1 MNNDNPYDY
10 SIEDGD
16 SADVESPLGAS
27 ASAAESPA
35 ESPYYAL
42 REDDA
47 AEEGSGLLY
56 SSIPDDGG
64 DSGDEEDEEDENVED
79 EEDGDASS
87 GGSGR
92 PSLAGVLI
100 RLLTSPVEG
109 WKALRRGRFT
119 PEEVASSL
127 FYPLCGAAA
136 IADFACYFYDIN
148 VQLTDVLIE
157 ALGTFLSYFLG
168 FYLSSLGLKILLPG
182 RIKSFPDSAPGRIFI
197 MAALSTMALFH
208 IFLVALPM
216 LEPVLFF
223 LPLWTA
229 YVIVRGTRFVKAP
242 EDKRS
247 YTAGT
252 LCLAIIGSPI
262 LISWAFSLIR

>member
-16 SADVESPLGAS
+16 SADVGSPSGAS
-27 ASAAESPA
+27 GSAADSSV
-35 ESPYYAL
+35 ESPYYTL
-42 REDDA
+42 PEEDA
-47 AEEGSGLLY
+47 AEGGDALLY
-56 SSIPDDGG
+56 SPVSDDDRLTEEDDEEAESLQEEKGDDG
-64 DSGDEEDEEDENVED
+64 SPQ
-79 EEDGDASS
+79 
-87 GGSGR
+87 GGSSR
-92 PSLAGVLI
+92 PSLIGVLM
-100 RLLTSPVEG
+100 RLLSGPVEG

-119 PEEVASSL
+119 PEEVASTL
-127 FYPLCGAAA
+127 FYPLCGAASL
-136 IADFACYFYDIN
+136 ADFSCYFYDIN
-148 VQLTDVLIE
+148 VQLTDVMIE

-208 IFLVALPM
+208 IFFAALPM

-229 YVIVRGTRFVKAP
+229 YIIVRGMRFVKAP

-252 LCLAIIGSPI
+252 LCLAIIGAPV